1 MLEELRKQ
9 VYEAN
14 MLLKEYGLIKLT
26 WGNVS
31 GIDREKGLVVIK
43 PSGVPYEKLS
53 PENMVIVNLEGQVVE
68 GTYNPSTDTPTH
80 IALYQTFEEISG
92 ITHTHSKYATIWA
105 QAGLD
110 IPAYGTTH
118 ADYFYGDIPCTLP
131 MDDDQINGE
140 YEKQT
145 GFHISDTFASRRI
158 NCMDIPA
165 CLVASHGPFT
175 WGTSPAKSVEN
186 ALVLEEVAHMALY
199 NMNFEFGLSHI
210 QQTLLDKHYLRKH
223 GKNAYYGQIELPVSE
238 VSELADTEE
247 AVGLTNEATDVK
259 PGNHTVELKKI
270 YEMGDAEAPAGSQ
283 AEAPRYMRIPGTEEK
298 DVPFNSMPSVG
309 GGPRP
314 AAVQTDAPDPQP
326 VAVQP
331 APVPQPVAQPAPIPQ
346 PAPQVAPAPQPAPQV
361 APAPQ
366 PASQQ
371 PVAPKNGPMNFTF

>member
-14 MLLKEYGLIKLT
+14 MKLQEYGLVKLT

-53 PENMVIVNLEGQVVE
+53 PENMVIVSLSGEVVE
-68 GTYNPSTDTPTH
+68 GDYNPSTDTPTH

-131 MDDDQINGE
+131 MDDSQINGE

-145 GFHISDTFASRRI
+145 GFHISDTFASRRLK
-158 NCMDIPA
+158 CMDIPA

-199 NMNFEFGLSHI
+199 NMNFEFGITRI
-210 QQTLLDKHYLRKH
+210 QQSLLDKHYLRKH
-223 GKNAYYGQIELPVSE
+223 GAGAYYGQIELPVTG
-238 VSELADTEE
+238 VTELEE
-247 AVGLTNEATDVK
+247 NTDNPGLTDEATDIK
-259 PGNHTVELKKI
+259 PSISTVELKNM
-270 YEMGDAEAPAGSQ
+270 YEMGDAVKPDPEPERPG
-283 AEAPRYMRIPGTEEK
+283 YMRIPGTEPKE
-298 DVPFNSMPSVG
+298 VPFNSMPSVG
-309 GGPRP
+309 GESKPS
-314 AAVQTDAPDPQP
+314 AS
-326 VAVQP
+326 
-331 APVPQPVAQPAPIPQ
+331 
-346 PAPQVAPAPQPAPQV
+346 APAPQ
-361 APAPQ
+361 Q
-366 PASQQ
+366 PA
-371 PVAPKNGPMNFTF
+371 APKNGPMNFTF

>member
-14 MLLKEYGLIKLT
+14 MMLQKYSLVKLT

-43 PSGVPYEKLS
+43 PSGVPYEQLS
-53 PENMVIVNLEGQVVE
+53 PENMVIVSLSGEVVE
-68 GTYNPSTDTPTH
+68 GDFNPSTDTPTH

-131 MDDDQINGE
+131 MDDEQINGE

-145 GFHISDTFASRRI
+145 GYHISDTFASRRI

-175 WGTSPAKSVEN
+175 WGKSPEKSVEN
-186 ALVLEEVAHMALY
+186 ALVLEEVAEMALY
-199 NMNFEFGLSHI
+199 NMNFEFGITHI
-210 QQTLLDKHYLRKH
+210 QQSLLDKHYLRKH
-223 GKNAYYGQIELPVSE
+223 GTGAYYGQIELPVTE
-238 VSELADTEE
+238 VTELEE
-247 AVGLTNEATDVK
+247 NTDNPGFVNEATDIK
-259 PGNHTVELKKI
+259 PSNHTVELKNM
-270 YEMGDAEAPAGSQ
+270 YEMGDAVKPEPEPERPG
-283 AEAPRYMRIPGTEEK
+283 YMRIPGTEPKE
-298 DVPFNSMPSVG
+298 VPFNSMPSVG
-309 GGPRP
+309 GAPKP
-314 AAVQTDAPDPQP
+314 AVPDPVP
-326 VAVQP
+326 VPPSVSVPDP
-331 APVPQPVAQPAPIPQ
+331 APVPAPQQPA
-346 PAPQVAPAPQPAPQV
+346 V
-361 APAPQ
+361 
-366 PASQQ
+366 
-371 PVAPKNGPMNFTF
+371 PKNGPMNFTF

>member
-14 MLLKEYGLIKLT
+14 MQLQQYGLVKLT

-53 PENMVIVNLEGQVVE
+53 PENMVIVSLDGQVVE
-68 GTYNPSTDTPTH
+68 GNYNPSTDTPTH
-80 IALYQTFEEISG
+80 IALYQSFEEISG

-131 MDDDQINGE
+131 MEDSQINGE

-145 GFHISDTFASRRI
+145 GFHIADTFASRRLK
-158 NCMDIPA
+158 CMDIPS

-175 WGTSPAKSVEN
+175 WGNSPAKSVEN

-199 NMNFEFGLSHI
+199 NMNFEFGISHI
-210 QQTLLDKHYLRKH
+210 QQSLLDKHYLRKH
-223 GKNAYYGQIELPVSE
+223 GAGAYYGQIELPVTE
-238 VSELADTEE
+238 VTALEQTEE
-247 AVGLTNEATDVK
+247 EISAEAEASSVK
-259 PGNHTVELKKI
+259 PSLHTVELKNM
-270 YEMGDAEAPAGSQ
+270 YEMGDAVKEDTEP
-283 AEAPRYMRIPGTEEK
+283 EAPRYMRIPGTAPV
-298 DVPFNSMPSVG
+298 DVPPASMPSVG
-309 GGPRP
+309 GVPRP
-314 AAVQTDAPDPQP
+314 AQSAPQ
-326 VAVQP
+326 Q
-331 APVPQPVAQPAPIPQ
+331 APVP
-346 PAPQVAPAPQPAPQV
+346 
-361 APAPQ
+361 
-366 PASQQ
+366 
-371 PVAPKNGPMNFTF
+371 PKNGPMNFTF

>member
-14 MLLKEYGLIKLT
+14 MMLQKYGLVKLT

-43 PSGVPYEKLS
+43 PSGVPYEQLS
-53 PENMVIVNLEGQVVE
+53 PENMVIVSLSGEVVE
-68 GTYNPSTDTPTH
+68 GDFNPSTDTPTH
-80 IALYQTFEEISG
+80 IALYQTFENISG

-131 MDDDQINGE
+131 MEDSQIEGE

-158 NCMDIPA
+158 DCMDIPA

-186 ALVLEEVAHMALY
+186 ALVLEEVAEMALY
-199 NMNFEFGLSHI
+199 NMNFEFGIVHI
-210 QQTLLDKHYLRKH
+210 QQSLLDKHYQRKH
-223 GKNAYYGQIELPVSE
+223 GKGAYYGQVELPVTE
-238 VSELADTEE
+238 VTELEE
-247 AVGLTNEATDVK
+247 NNEATGFADEATNIK
-259 PGNHTVELKKI
+259 PSVHTVELKNM
-270 YEMGDAEAPAGSQ
+270 YEMGDAEKPAPEPEMPGY
-283 AEAPRYMRIPGTEEK
+283 RRIPGTEPKE
-298 DVPFNSMPSVG
+298 VPFNSMPSVG
-309 GGPRP
+309 GNPRP
-314 AAVQTDAPDPQP
+314 A
-326 VAVQP
+326 
-331 APVPQPVAQPAPIPQ
+331 
-346 PAPQVAPAPQPAPQV
+346 APAPQPAPTPAPAPTPV
-361 APAPQ
+361 APAAPAPAPAPAPAAPAPAPAPQ
-366 PASQQ
+366 QPA
-371 PVAPKNGPMNFTF
+371 APKSGPMDFTF

>member
-14 MLLKEYGLIKLT
+14 MMLQKYGLVKLT

-43 PSGVPYEKLS
+43 PSGVPYEELS
-53 PENMVIVNLEGQVVE
+53 PENMVVVSLSGEVVE
-68 GTYNPSTDTPTH
+68 GSYNPSTDTPTH
-80 IALYQTFEEISG
+80 LALYQTFEEISG

-131 MDDDQINGE
+131 MEDEQINGE

-175 WGTSPAKSVEN
+175 WGKSPAKSVEN

-199 NMNFEFGLSHI
+199 NMNFEFGISRI
-210 QQTLLDKHYLRKH
+210 QQSLLDKHYQRKH
-223 GKNAYYGQIELPVSE
+223 GAGAYYGQIELPVTEVTAIESE
-238 VSELADTEE
+238 EEKISPETE
-247 AVGLTNEATDVK
+247 ASNIK
-259 PGNHTVELKKI
+259 PSLHTVELKNM
-270 YEMGDAEAPAGSQ
+270 YEMGDAVKADSEP
-283 AEAPRYMRIPGTEEK
+283 EAPRYMRIPGTEQK
-298 DVPFNSMPSVG
+298 DVPLNSMPSVG
-309 GGPRP
+309 
-314 AAVQTDAPDPQP
+314 TAPKPP
-326 VAVQP
+326 VQP
-331 APVPQPVAQPAPIPQ
+331 AAPVQPQAPVP
-346 PAPQVAPAPQPAPQV
+346 
-361 APAPQ
+361 
-366 PASQQ
+366 
-371 PVAPKNGPMNFTF
+371 PKNGPMNFTF